1 MADSALQPVA
11 EAIFAQLNVA
21 SLKAAQPTG
30 AGCVGG
36 VTDNPT
42 GTVYP
47 VLWYELITGTDLTGL
62 GRGPDLTQI
71 ELRLHVFSTWN
82 GMTEA
87 RRIMREAIRLL
98 KYTQPAVS
106 SYSLVE
112 IGRPHDEIAL
122 PFEEINGVKVRELV
136 TIWDLFAD
144 QSGYVSDPVIDGGTP
159 ETVFLTSVDGGGA

>member
-1 MADSALQPVA
+1 MPDSALQPVA
-11 EAIFAQLNVA
+11 DAIFARLNVP

-30 AGCVGG
+30 AGCPV
-36 VTDNPT
+36 VTENPT

-47 VLWYELITGTDLTGL
+47 MLWYELITGTDLTGL

-98 KYTQPAVS
+98 KYTQPTVAG
-106 SYSLVE
+106 YALVE

-122 PFEEINGVKVRELV
+122 PFEELNGVKVRELV

-144 QSGYVSDPVIDGGTP
+144 EDGFAP
-159 ETVFLTSVDGGGA
+159 PPPWVQGGFVQ

>member
-1 MADSALQPVA
+1 MAGNSALGPVSA
-11 EAIFAQLNVA
+11 AVFTVLNVA
-21 SLKAAQPTG
+21 SLKAAYPTG

-42 GTVYP
+42 GTTYP
-47 VLWYELITGTDLTGL
+47 LLWYELIDGEDLSGL
-62 GRGPDLTQI
+62 GRGPDLTRI

-82 GMTEA
+82 GMLEA
-87 RRIMREAIRLL
+87 HRIMREAIRLL
-98 KYTQPAVS
+98 KYSTPTVTG
-106 SYSLVE
+106 YTLVE

-144 QSGYVSDPVIDGGTP
+144 EVP
-159 ETVFLTSVDGGGA
+159 A

>member
-1 MADSALQPVA
+1 MPDSAMQPVA
-11 EAIFAQLNVA
+11 EAIFAKLNVA
-21 SLKAAQPTG
+21 SLKAAPPTG
-30 AGCVGG
+30 AGLTGG

-47 VLWYELITGTDLTGL
+47 MLWYELLRGEDLTGL

-82 GMTEA
+82 GMIEA

-98 KYTQPAVS
+98 KYTTPAVTG
-106 SYSLVE
+106 YTLVE
-112 IGRPHDEIAL
+112 IGRPTDEIAL
-122 PFEEINGVKVRELV
+122 PFEELNGVKVRELV

-144 QSGYVSDPVIDGGTP
+144 EVP
-159 ETVFLTSVDGGGA
+159 A

>member
-1 MADSALQPVA
+1 MPDSALQPVA
-11 EAIFAQLNVA
+11 EAVFARLNVA

-47 VLWYELITGTDLTGL
+47 MLWYELRGEDLTGL

-82 GMTEA
+82 GMIEA

-98 KYTQPAVS
+98 KYQTPTVTG
-106 SYSLVE
+106 YTLVE

-122 PFEEINGVKVRELV
+122 PFEELNGVKVRELV

-144 QSGYVSDPVIDGGTP
+144 EVP
-159 ETVFLTSVDGGGA
+159 A